1 RVRSVVLDMAD
12 SGGGEDAEV
21 ARLLGFAQ
29 LLLSSTLHAH
39 SLPSPT
45 GVTKPEGAAVAATSQ
60 SDLQPSQQH
69 LTGPTGRSDPWVTPT
84 QAWEAL
90 TKAVATAVRPVLG
103 EGIGSGGGRA
113 SGGSGGATVAA
124 AAHRAAGAYS
134 GGQGGALHVSLTS
147 LLNGMKEL
155 VARQN
160 FNGTSTA
167 ATVATSSQQPSQPS
181 SQSSQPQMPSA
192 SLAAVAAIEAALRRQ
207 VSALRRVVDP
217 IVATVAAAGPSAGN
231 AGGGW
236 QAGSGQGGPEEEDDD
251 FGGVTRR
258 PVLRSRLAVGGGAG
272 PAGGSAGGATGGG
285 GGGGSTTQL
294 VGTAAGTQL
303 LTGPGTAAAV
313 LTNGSASTSQYEQA
327 LAAALGTVELLEAF
341 APVYGI
347 GVSQIVDRTFSTLME
362 RRQQQQTSAF
372 PQDQRLQKTACSGA
386 GGNDD
391 DYMDIDVE
399 DEIEE
404 PDGGSDGSDGG
415 GGGGVYGSRG
425 SVRNSCRG
433 ASAQSPP
440 PPEELVAA
448 LARVAVTSAVAVG
461 ADISFSA
468 AARVALN
475 VAETALGAERGLLSL
490 RFVRYDEPRSTST
503 GIPTYKV
510 VGRQVSEYQ
519 MVVAAVQLRRLARHL
534 GTSGAAAFKADGG
547 DGDGDGGGSAANAPG
562 LDQLLAAGGVHVL
575 RDAVRAMDEAFNTN
589 DFVPYSWQLRAAV
602 AALTV
607 ELLPLNMPR
616 FSPGMPEYDM
626 SDLVGSLR
634 LLPCWQEP
642 SYRARR
648 TGATLTRILFRR
660 FTAHK
665 QLLVELD
672 LPQLAGDMA
681 ERTADRT
688 VAVKAPQPRSLTET
702 AILTYA
708 EILQLSSKLEVVVAR
723 RLLAH
728 AALCRRDEALV
739 ASCLRLGAAR
749 LGYGTTADY
758 LAAIMRPLAWSWFTV
773 YDISTL
779 MAVAPILTDGTAA
792 LDPWVGGGS
801 ATDPR
806 VVFLRRNQG
815 SVLLPLVIGDLQ
827 PPAEMVATLLGVQ
840 LNALL
845 SEHVPYIFGT
855 LLLLKAA
862 GEGRWLDEVA
872 RNQLVSGSM
881 DVEGDVD
888 RQLSNRTYLFLANM
902 LLDVVPEGE
911 ASARLEEVTRGSG
924 PAEAAVG
931 LPTVPTFS
939 AETCCRA
946 VLDIPGLPTP
956 EENEA
961 FLWTS
966 LLPPHS
972 VAWAAAA
979 LHEALAG
986 GSSGAEVA
994 CAAAAAA
1001 AAGSV
1006 AA

>member
-1 RVRSVVLDMAD
+1 
-12 SGGGEDAEV
+12 
-21 ARLLGFAQ
+21 
-29 LLLSSTLHAH
+29 
-39 SLPSPT
+39 
-45 GVTKPEGAAVAATSQ
+45 
-60 SDLQPSQQH
+60 
-69 LTGPTGRSDPWVTPT
+69 
-84 QAWEAL
+84 
-90 TKAVATAVRPVLG
+90 
-103 EGIGSGGGRA
+103 
-113 SGGSGGATVAA
+113 
-124 AAHRAAGAYS
+124 
-134 GGQGGALHVSLTS
+134 
-147 LLNGMKEL
+147 
-155 VARQN
+155 
-160 FNGTSTA
+160 
-167 ATVATSSQQPSQPS
+167 
-181 SQSSQPQMPSA
+181 
-192 SLAAVAAIEAALRRQ
+192 
-207 VSALRRVVDP
+207 
-217 IVATVAAAGPSAGN
+217 
-231 AGGGW
+231 
-236 QAGSGQGGPEEEDDD
+236 
-251 FGGVTRR
+251 
-258 PVLRSRLAVGGGAG
+258 
-272 PAGGSAGGATGGG
+272 
-285 GGGGSTTQL
+285 
-294 VGTAAGTQL
+294 
-303 LTGPGTAAAV
+303 
-313 LTNGSASTSQYEQA
+313 
-327 LAAALGTVELLEAF
+327 
-341 APVYGI
+341 
-347 GVSQIVDRTFSTLME
+347 
-362 RRQQQQTSAF
+362 
-372 PQDQRLQKTACSGA
+372 
-386 GGNDD
+386 
-391 DYMDIDVE
+391 MD

-404 PDGGSDGSDGG
+404 SDGGSDGSDGG
-415 GGGGVYGSRG
+415 GGMYGGRG
-425 SVRNSCRG
+425 SVQNSCRN

-461 ADISFSA
+461 ADSSSA
-468 AARVALN
+468 VAARVALN
-475 VAETALGAERGLLSL
+475 VAETALGPEGGLLSL
-490 RFVRYDEPRSTST
+490 RFVRYDEPRSTTT

-510 VGRQVSEYQ
+510 VGRRVLENQ
-519 MVVAAVQLRRLARHL
+519 MVVAAIQLRRLARHL
-534 GTSGAAAFKADGG
+534 GTSVAAAIKADGG
-547 DGDGDGGGSAANAPG
+547 DGDGGGGASNAPG
-562 LDQLLAAGGVHVL
+562 LDRLLVVGGVQVL
-575 RDAVRAMDEAFNTN
+575 RDAVHAMDEAFNTN
-589 DFVPYSWQLRAAV
+589 DFVPYSWQLRATV

-648 TGATLTRILFRR
+648 TGAILTRILFRR
-660 FTAHK
+660 FTAHR

-739 ASCLRLGAAR
+739 ACCLRLGAAR

-773 YDISTL
+773 YDITTL

-792 LDPWVGGGS
+792 LDSWVGGGS
-801 ATDPR
+801 AADPR
-806 VVFLRRNQG
+806 VIFLRRHQG

-840 LNALL
+840 LPALL

-862 GEGRWLDEVA
+862 GEGGWLDEVA

-911 ASARLEEVTRGSG
+911 AAARLEELTHGSE
-924 PAEAAVG
+924 PAEAAAG

-986 GSSGAEVA
+986 GSGAAENAYTTAAASAAAAPRHRACRLAGLGALLRLLGPRAAEPATARYLAHILMQQLSEPSLQLAVCEHLHRLLGVLGLREVA
-994 CAAAAAA
+994 PTHGSVTAEPPQPLAAATVSEADRFAVLSELLPRLVSTIAEALEAARIESPQPLAAFGLPASSLNDAAA
-1001 AAGSV
+1001 AAGPDPCLQSFADATEYSSLTGLDERTAVVRSGRPALVGLLLRVTHGSPPEV
-1006 AA
+1006 AACLATCRLLPELPELVDAVELQQRLRARVSLPEQLAHLVEVVMRGAKAGGRGGGLGSRARARLVAAVRADVEARWSELLVHDDGGLATAPGSIGGRELLPSAAASAWELATAAAELDDAALSGLAARLLAAAGLRDPRAPPPPQGLT